1 MNIGGASLCLNVKN
15 VKESFDFYMLLG
27 FKVEE
32 EHLDQNWAIISHR
45 GFVIGL
51 FQECIEENLI
61 NFRGGNIPALKKW
74 LEEKNI
80 KIESIESINEDGTGS
95 FYIRD
100 KDGNLIYMDTT
111 LPELEDIVEPEDKK

>member
-15 VKESFDFYMLLG
+15 IKEAFDFYRLLG
-27 FKVEE
+27 FEVEE
-32 EHLDQNWAIISHR
+32 EHLDENWAIISHR
-45 GFVIGL
+45 GFILGL
-51 FQECIEENLI
+51 FQGCIEENLI
-61 NFRGGNIPALKKW
+61 NFRGANIPALKNW

-80 KIESIESINEDGTGS
+80 KIENIESINEDGTGS

-111 LPELEDIVEPEDKK
+111 PGELEESEDK